1 MSRSVDMSPDPTPQR
16 LCASSDLVDGGIGMR
31 FEVASQSRQTGPH
44 QMLSAFAIRHAGEVR
59 AYLNQCA
66 HVPVELDWQPGVF
79 FDDQGEFLVCAT
91 HGASYRPADGRCAG
105 GPCRGRGLQ
114 PVPCFEADGSVF
126 IAWPLPN
133 SGTSR

>member
-1 MSRSVDMSPDPTPQR
+1 MSRSVDMSPDPTPHR

-31 FEVASQSRQTGPH
+31 FEVASQSRQTGPK

-79 FDDQGEFLVCAT
+79 FDDEGEFQI
-91 HGASYRPADGRCAG
+91 GRAH
-105 GPCRGRGLQ
+105 
-114 PVPCFEADGSVF
+114 V
-126 IAWPLPN
+126 
-133 SGTSR
+133 